1 VAVTDHDGWTFREAG
16 SGDTTVLLL
25 PGALC
30 TEAFYSDVLADPA
43 LAGAGVRFVAATP
56 PGFGGN
62 PPPPGFDMS
71 VSSYADL
78 LEAEADALGCSA
90 LVGHSYFANVL
101 IEVAARA
108 RFGGPLVLLSPCF
121 SREDEEKDMR
131 QLNAIARVPGVG
143 AFVFWVAPRTLNGSM
158 KGRFPPA
165 RHDELVAEMKRGL
178 ADGGLA
184 REFIKRYFDSL
195 DEPGSLAERLASSGA
210 AAWVVRGDSDEV
222 GLTDAEAAVLEAA
235 PSVTTVSIPD
245 ARHFSMTDQPA
256 AVTRVIL
263 EALGVTDSSPD

>member
-1 VAVTDHDGWTFREAG
+1 VATDHDGWTFSEAG
-16 SGDTTVLLL
+16 DGDTTVLLL

-30 TEAFYSDVLADPA
+30 TAVFYSDVLADPA
-43 LAGAGVRFVAATP
+43 LSGSGVRFVAATP
-56 PGFGGN
+56 PGFGAN
-62 PPPPGFDMS
+62 PAPPGFDMS

-78 LEAEADALGCSA
+78 LEAEASRWGCAA

-101 IEVAARA
+101 IEIAARG

-121 SREDEEKDMR
+121 SREDEEKDFR
-131 QLNAIARVPGVG
+131 QLSTIARVPGLG
-143 AFVFWVAPRTLNGSM
+143 ALVFRIAPRTLSGSM
-158 KGRFPPA
+158 KGRFPEE
-165 RHDELVAEMKRGL
+165 RHDELVGEMKRGL
-178 ADGGLA
+178 ADGSLA

-210 AAWVVRGDSDEV
+210 QAWVVRGDADEV
-222 GLTDAEAAVLEAA
+222 GLTASEAATLEAA
-235 PSVTTVSIPD
+235 PSVTMVSIPA

-263 EALGVTDSSPD
+263 DAVGVTDSSRG